1 MLTQPD
7 DGGKDVFVHIG
18 AVKRAGLGTLHDG
31 QKISYDIVVNRRSG
45 KSLADRLRV
54 V

>member
-1 MLTQPD
+1 M
-7 DGGKDVFVHIG
+7 FVHIS